1 MKKLASSKTINIIFS
16 LLLAILLAAYV
27 LSLKNFNG
35 NQSNSYSLVPQ
46 KKESITVPLKLQ
58 YNENDYVVVSAPTSV
73 SVSLEGSSALV
84 TAAKNGNTLVATAD
98 MRGLGSGQHSVNV
111 EVLGINK
118 ALTAT
123 ANPQTVSVTL
133 AEKNSA
139 KKDVKVQ
146 YDKDKIADGYQV
158 TDTSIDPKSV
168 TVTGP
173 KANVDAVDYVGAD
186 VTLDKNTKSNVNQSA
201 KLTAYD
207 RNGEPVQVTLSQ
219 PKAQVK
225 LTLSSS
231 STDSKK
237 VSLKAQASSGS
248 LDNYNVSFDPSSV
261 TIYGSGDTLDNID
274 SLLVPLDLSGIKDQT
289 TKTVDL
295 NKPNGVDHL
304 SDQKVKVTISP
315 KS

>member
-1 MKKLASSKTINIIFS
+1 MKKFASSKTINIVFS

-58 YNENDYVVVSAPTSV
+58 CNEDDYVVVSAPSSV

-98 MRGLGSGQHSVNV
+98 MRGLGAGQHSVNV

-118 ALTAT
+118 SLTAT
-123 ANPQTVSVTL
+123 ASPQTVSVTL

-146 YDKDKIADGYQV
+146 YDSDKLASGYHV
-158 TDTSIDPKSV
+158 TDTSVDPKSV
-168 TVTGP
+168 AVTGP
-173 KANVDAVDYVGAD
+173 KANVDAVDYIGAD
-186 VTLDKNTKSNVNQSA
+186 VTLDKNTKSSVNQSA

-207 RNGEPVQVTLSQ
+207 KNGEPVQVTLSQ
-219 PKAQVK
+219 SKAQVK
-225 LTLSSS
+225 LTVAS
-231 STDSKK
+231 STNSKK
-237 VSLKAQASSGS
+237 VNLKAQASSGS

-261 TIYGSGDTLDNID
+261 TIEGSNDTLDNID
-274 SLLVPLDLSGIKDQT
+274 SLVVPLDLSGIKDQT
-289 TKTVDL
+289 TKTVTLD
-295 NKPNGVDHL
+295 KPNGVDRL
-304 SDQKVKVTISP
+304 SDQTVKVTISP